1 MGNFVDKEFKSGG
14 KMVLIKNCPT
24 SLEDFR
30 ELGLSEEEVIE
41 KATAHI
47 VYGGLLKEFRK
58 DPTLTE
64 MEFKISLKKPKAIK
78 KIDLNKLTEE
88 QKNALRSMGII

>member
-14 KMVLIKNCPT
+14 KMILIKNCPT

-47 VYGGLLKEFRK
+47 VYGSLLREFRK

>member
-1 MGNFVDKEFKSGG
+1 MGNFADKEFKSGG

-24 SLEDFR
+24 SLEDFK
-30 ELGLSEEEVIE
+30 ELGLSEEEVIA

-47 VYGGLLKEFRK
+47 VYGTLLREFRK

-64 MEFKISLKKPKAIK
+64 MEFKISLKKPKAIQ

-88 QKNALRSMGII
+88 QKNTLRSMGII

>member
-47 VYGGLLKEFRK
+47 VYGSLLKEFRK

>member
-1 MGNFVDKEFKSGG
+1 MGNFADKEFKSGG
-14 KMVLIKNCPT
+14 KMGLIKNCPT
-24 SLEDFR
+24 SLEDFK

-41 KATAHI
+41 KATAYI
-47 VYGGLLKEFRK
+47 VYGTLLREFRK

-64 MEFKISLKKPKAIK
+64 MEFKVSLKKPKVIQ

-88 QKNALRSMGII
+88 QKNTLRSMGII